1 MTFLLQYA
9 MLYLVDRIKWRGNI
23 MENIP
28 VHVNELLVK
37 LEESGFCG
45 FIVGGSVRDS
55 LLGIKPTDYDLATD
69 ARPDEIEKVFS
80 NYKTIDVGKEFGTI
94 IVVQDEG
101 NIEITTLRTE
111 KVYLDGRRPSNV
123 EFTKDIVED
132 LSRRDFTI
140 NAMAYNKNTGIIDP
154 YNGRGDIKKRIIKAV
169 GNPIERFMEDH
180 LRILR
185 AIRFA
190 TELDFEINEETSKA
204 CRETSKYIENISM
217 ERIQVELFRI
227 MLAKKP
233 STGIRLMEELGVLEY
248 IIPEI
253 RETID
258 FDQKN
263 PNHDKTVFDHTLC
276 VVDIT
281 PPIIQVR
288 LAALFH
294 DIAKP
299 ETFTIDEEGIGHFY
313 GHHEIGK
320 EITRKILT
328 RLKASKELIT
338 KTETLV
344 KEHMTVHSNMK
355 EKGLK
360 RQINRVGETEIFHLL
375 ELQKADRLCSIDGE
389 NIDLI
394 LDRELEVKK
403 ILENKEVY
411 NKNQLKINGKDIINL
426 GYKEGKIIGEIL
438 DYLTEE
444 VLEKPELNKKEILIQ
459 MVEKIANR

>member
-1 MTFLLQYA
+1 
-9 MLYLVDRIKWRGNI
+9 

-28 VHVNELLVK
+28 VHVNELLTE
-37 LEESGFCG
+37 LEESGFRG
-45 FIVGGSVRDS
+45 FLVGGSVRDF

-94 IVVQDEG
+94 IVVQEEG
-101 NIEITTLRTE
+101 NVEITTLRTE

-123 EFTKDIVED
+123 EFTKDIAED

-140 NAMAYNKNTGIIDP
+140 NAIAYNEKTGIIDP
-154 YNGRGDIKKRIIKAV
+154 YNGRVDIKKRIIKAV
-169 GNPIERFMEDH
+169 GNPIERFMEDN

-190 TELDFEINEETSKA
+190 TELDFEINEDTFKA
-204 CRETSKYIENISM
+204 CREASKYIENISM
-217 ERIQVELFRI
+217 ERIQVEFFRI
-227 MLAKKP
+227 MLSKKP
-233 STGIRLMEELGVLEY
+233 SRGIRLMEELGVLQY
-248 IIPEI
+248 VIPEI
-253 RETID
+253 RDTID

-263 PNHDKTVFDHTLC
+263 LNHDKDVFEHTLC
-276 VVDIT
+276 VVDST

-299 ETFTIDEEGIGHFY
+299 ETFTIDEEGVGHFY
-313 GHHEIGK
+313 GHHELGK
-320 EITRKILT
+320 EITGKILT
-328 RLKASKELIT
+328 RLKASKELIS

-344 KEHMTVHSNMK
+344 KEHMTVHSDMK

-375 ELQKADRLCSIDGE
+375 ELQKADRLCSRDGE
-389 NIDLI
+389 NIDHI
-394 LDRELEVKK
+394 LNRELEIKY

-411 NKNQLKINGKDIINL
+411 NKNQLKINGRDIINL

-444 VLEKPELNKKEILIQ
+444 VLEKPELNEKEILIK
-459 MVEKIANR
+459 MVEKMANK